1 VSGGVNLKYMSTPLT
16 TGFHYGIPAKA
27 YHSDPCS
34 VPSLSSGIAR
44 TLLNES
50 PAHAHLAH
58 PKLGGAGKERTDSM
72 GLGSLVHSLMD
83 DNPEKD
89 WELGVFD
96 NYKGGEA
103 RLWRDG
109 VTASGK
115 LPVLERDLTEARPV
129 VESLRRK
136 VAAYP
141 DEKCEVTAIWKEGEV
156 WCRARYD
163 RLRIA
168 NGTALFRDWKT
179 SSNDMSDRGLI
190 RSITKYGY
198 HIQVAFYLRGLAAC
212 MGVSVP
218 TLSSR
223 IASLGHELIFVQ
235 TAAPYTVR
243 RVKMTDL
250 FLERGNRD
258 CEKAIK
264 TWGECLASGD
274 WSDPREAEVFE
285 ADLPLYMEDVE
296 IEIG

>member
-1 VSGGVNLKYMSTPLT
+1 MSTPLT
-16 TGFHYGIPAKA
+16 PGFHHGIPAKV
-27 YHSDPCS
+27 YHADPAPA
-34 VPSLSSGIAR
+34 PSLSSGIAR
-44 TLLNES
+44 TLLSES
-50 PAHAHLAH
+50 PAHAYLAH
-58 PKLGGAGKERTDSM
+58 PKLGGAGKESTDSM

-89 WELGVFD
+89 WEWGVFD

-103 RLWRDG
+103 RLWRDS

-136 VAAYP
+136 ITLPPEA
-141 DEKCEVTAIWKEGEV
+141 KSEVTGIWQEGDV

-163 RLRIA
+163 KLHIVHGA
-168 NGTALFRDWKT
+168 AFFWDWKT

-212 MGVSVP
+212 TGLP
-218 TLSSR
+218 LSSLK
-223 IASLGHELIFVQ
+223 AELIFVQ

-250 FLERGNRD
+250 FLERGQRD
-258 CEKAIK
+258 CDKAIK
-264 TWGECLASGD
+264 LWGECLASGD